1 MKLSGV
7 IDCCLMQKEQF
18 FSYYIKVRTN
28 NIPWDDDDVSFVLDK
43 HYQAHWNNSTHYP
56 DCEPTSLCSYS

>member
-28 NIPWDDDDVSFVLDK
+28 NIP
-43 HYQAHWNNSTHYP
+43 
-56 DCEPTSLCSYS
+56 